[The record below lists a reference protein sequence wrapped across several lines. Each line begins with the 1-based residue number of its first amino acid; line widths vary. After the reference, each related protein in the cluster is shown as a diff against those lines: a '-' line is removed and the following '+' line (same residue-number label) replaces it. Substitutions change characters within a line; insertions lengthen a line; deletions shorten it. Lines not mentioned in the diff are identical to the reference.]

1 MDDLPKMLESYWDN
15 FKQLHPTH
23 QIFNLQVP
31 LSRCLPV
38 LLHGDEGTTYKRD
51 GALVLSF
58 QSPLGRGTSKN
69 KVGNVAGDNK
79 QLLNFVGHAFQSR
92 FLIVAGL
99 KEDYRNNPDIYKQ
112 YLELATASLDDACRQ
127 GVQLQSGQMLHLVPV
142 GLKGDWSFLAI
153 MVYFLINYD
162 STPEGTSGPAVLS
175 GDRFMD
181 FMKWFTL
188 IYTSILWKALVSWS
202 LITPTAAPWLEEVKT
217 WWAAV
222 VGTAFFVNIHVVLQV
237 PFTAEI
243 WRWVVYALLALLQM
257 LMSAVVQRTVPM
269 VMGALGAFVVA
280 WKIGFEVSEA
290 LQFGSR
296 EVQYLTTFAI
306 IGLEG
311 VGIILA
317 AIAFARNRD
326 KVQDWVRGLL
336 CCGPCQKKT
345 QPED

>member
-1 MDDLPKMLESYWDN
+1 M
-15 FKQLHPTH
+15 
-23 QIFNLQVP
+23 
-31 LSRCLPV
+31 
-38 LLHGDEGTTYKRD
+38 
-51 GALVLSF
+51 
-58 QSPLGRGTSKN
+58 
-69 KVGNVAGDNK
+69 
-79 QLLNFVGHAFQSR
+79 
-92 FLIVAGL
+92 
-99 KEDYRNNPDIYKQ
+99 
-112 YLELATASLDDACRQ
+112 
-127 GVQLQSGQMLHLVPV
+127 
-142 GLKGDWSFLAI
+142 
-153 MVYFLINYD
+153 
-162 STPEGTSGPAVLS
+162 LS

-237 PFTAEI
+237 PFTTEI

-326 KVQDWVRGLL
+326 KVQDWVRVADPAKRRPSRRINLWRDTRAVDIGARYSRRVSGSGAGSRARALRV
-336 CCGPCQKKT
+336 
-345 QPED
+345 